1 MQVIVLQALGAL
13 VYVVGSI
20 WLASAIRRPR
30 NSKVAENASRISHLL
45 FWIALVLPGTVGL
58 FYPGLTVYDELL
70 GMPSLPVRPIWI
82 AIGTVLL
89 CVGLLLLVTSNR
101 FLIKNGRGAPAF
113 VLTERLVTD
122 GLYGRTRNPMSLGFY
137 FGCVGVGMIAGSVTV
152 TLGVLLILVPIHI
165 VNLKILEER
174 ELELRYGRSYLDYR
188 GRVPFL
194 IPRFRRTRK
203 KRCLT
208 GAVT

>member
-1 MQVIVLQALGAL
+1 MQVIVIQALGAL

-30 NSKVAENASRISHLL
+30 NIKVAENASRISHLL
-45 FWIALVLPGTVGL
+45 FWIALVSPGTVGL
-58 FYPGLTVYDELL
+58 FYPGLTAYDKLL

-82 AIGTVLL
+82 AVGIVLL
-89 CVGLLLLVTSNR
+89 CVGLVFLVTSNR

-113 VLTERLVTD
+113 LLTERLVTD

-152 TLGVLLILVPIHI
+152 TLGMLLIVVPLHI
-165 VNLKILEER
+165 VNLKIFEER
-174 ELELRYGRSYLDYR
+174 ELELRYGRSYLDYK

-194 IPRFRRTRK
+194 IPRFKRT
-203 KRCLT
+203 
-208 GAVT
+208 